1 MPANY
6 EDDDQPMAGEESGSV
21 TEDSS
26 RAHGCRRHALTC
38 ATLTRCWPGSA
49 TMACGEASHSTNG
62 TLSGVYPKNDNYVG
76 RMLTEIVTTGQGA
89 KIMECVRLLLKA
101 QATRIFRDAG
111 LAAELVGRQLRN
123 LRSRARS
130 SELMIRDH
138 MPGARHVIRGGDRHS
153 RKPGDLHMTRN
164 DAARPPENHVIVL
177 FGATGDLARRKLL
190 PGLFHLHAAG
200 LLPRQY
206 HVIWSGRHPSR

>member
-62 TLSGVYPKNDNYVG
+62 TLSGVYPKNDNYAG

-111 LAAELVGRQLRN
+111 LATELVGRQLRN
-123 LRSRARS
+123 LRSRRASCSKRTG
-130 SELMIRDH
+130 
-138 MPGARHVIRGGDRHS
+138 PGTLGPTPQHCRGVSDR
-153 RKPGDLHMTRN
+153 PVTR
-164 DAARPPENHVIVL
+164 
-177 FGATGDLARRKLL
+177 
-190 PGLFHLHAAG
+190 
-200 LLPRQY
+200 
-206 HVIWSGRHPSR
+206 